1 MFLTIAI
8 WTLIFLGALSLLAT
22 RQRPLGLGLITA
34 GYLLALMDGVLD
46 WRAGI
51 PLVMLLAAAYAV
63 ARQRESAWRIAGHAA
78 FVALAV
84 GLGFHLLP
92 GFDNPQVIGP
102 VRLTPDAVPYTMYL
116 NLDKPLGGFWLL
128 LVWPA
133 VCLHRGK
140 WSWLRGLGIGL
151 AAAGICLGLGVL
163 LGELAFAP
171 KWPELGWLWA
181 LNNLLLVCLTEEALF
196 RGYLQED
203 LTRRLRARGG
213 GEMLAITIAAALF
226 GVVHAVGGFG
236 YVLVSTLAG
245 VGYGIAYRYGGLQA
259 SVMAHFG
266 LNLVHFS
273 LFTYPMLAN

>member
-1 MFLTIAI
+1 MSLTIAT
-8 WTLIFLGALSLLAT
+8 WTLVFLGALSLLVT
-22 RQRPLGLGLITA
+22 RRKAPALGLIAA
-34 GYLLALMDGVLD
+34 GYLLAFLGGLLD
-46 WRAGI
+46 WPAVI

-63 ARQRESAWRIAGHAA
+63 APQRKRAWRVAGHAA

-116 NLDKPLGGFWLL
+116 NLDKPLAGFWLL

-133 VCLHRGK
+133 LCLHQGR
-140 WSWLRGLGIGL
+140 WSWLRGMGIGL
-151 AAAGICLGLGVL
+151 AAAAICLGLALL
-163 LGELAFAP
+163 LGEVAFAP

-181 LNNLLLVCLTEEALF
+181 INNLLLVCLTEEALF
-196 RGYLQED
+196 RGYLQEE
-203 LTRRLRARGG
+203 LARRLRARDG
-213 GEMLAITIAAALF
+213 GEMLAIAIAAALF
-226 GVVHAVGGFG
+226 GVVHAAGGFG
-236 YVLVSTLAG
+236 YVLVAMLAG

-259 SVMAHFG
+259 SVMAHFR

-273 LFTYPMLAN
+273 LFTYPMLAS